1 MLQTTELSYKL
12 TQPLVTNMGLSYQ
25 SIVLSTAAKFLAF
38 DSPEEAAQSMYET
51 IEQSMSSKADAEERR
66 KFWEDVIKE
75 MTEIAPKFSTEV
87 AKLYFKLVVKTYGL
101 PKP

>member
-51 IEQSMSSKADAEERR
+51 IEQSMSSKADAEES
-66 KFWEDVIKE
+66 KN
-75 MTEIAPKFSTEV
+75 
-87 AKLYFKLVVKTYGL
+87 YFKMVMNNYL
-101 PKP
+101 PTKP